1 MLIEGLDTE
10 SKDLTVKIEKLKSF
24 IDSNSGYDL
33 LSDIHKILLVN
44 QFNAMELYVF
54 ALNERIYDLKNRQ

>member
-1 MLIEGLDTE
+1 MLVESLEIE
-10 SKDLTVKIEKLKSF
+10 SKELSVKIHKLKLF
-24 IDSNSGYDL
+24 IDTNSGFDL

-54 ALNERIYDLKNRQ
+54 ALNERIYDLKNR